1 VREKRRRWPCLPE
14 RKSPRGSCPPALA
27 RQGRTDLRSIRR
39 SEPQPRAGPNPMV
52 VNTRENKILSSY
64 DPRAFLRYVLAQYVK
79 EGVSERDQAKPP
91 ILLELKYRSVEDAT
105 TQLGS
110 VGRIRDAFIGFQRH
124 LYD

>member
-1 VREKRRRWPCLPE
+1 
-14 RKSPRGSCPPALA
+14 
-27 RQGRTDLRSIRR
+27 
-39 SEPQPRAGPNPMV
+39 MV

-79 EGVSERDQAKPP
+79 EGSERDQANPP

-105 TQLGS
+105 MQLGGG
-110 VGRIRDAFIGFQRH
+110 GRIRDAFIGFQRH

>member
-1 VREKRRRWPCLPE
+1 
-14 RKSPRGSCPPALA
+14 
-27 RQGRTDLRSIRR
+27 
-39 SEPQPRAGPNPMV
+39 MV

-64 DPRAFLRYVLAQYVK
+64 DPRAFPRYVLAQYVK
-79 EGVSERDQAKPP
+79 EGISERDQAKPP

-105 TQLGS
+105 MQLGG